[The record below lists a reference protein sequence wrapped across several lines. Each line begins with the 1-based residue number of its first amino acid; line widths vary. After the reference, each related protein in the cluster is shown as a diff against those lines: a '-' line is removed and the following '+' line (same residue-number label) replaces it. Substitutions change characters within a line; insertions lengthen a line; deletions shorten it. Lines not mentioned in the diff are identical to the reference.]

1 MPCQLPADCLIDIF
15 EYLYDDKNTLYSC
28 LLVNSLY
35 CETAVRILWR
45 NVWKFYNNN
54 KPYISLSII
63 NTLIACLPKE
73 SEEILHKNGIN
84 IAVPIQKP
92 PLFNYASFC
101 KVISIYKIEVMIQHT
116 LKKHKKQSN
125 TSADLKILL
134 SQEIL
139 KMLLNQITSLKVLKC
154 NNSRYEDLYLL
165 SEAKIH
171 LSNLAKLRC
180 DSDICPKFISHN
192 LQSLTINFRNLF
204 SKWIRDLISSQNN
217 LKILKIANLQYI
229 SNYEYKEIILSLT
242 KHSLTLTRL
251 TLKNCKITKQF
262 IAMFKNLQELNL
274 DQNDTFYQLRNAYFL
289 QLKIL
294 KITYNRYSLK
304 DGIEILINFLKINGN
319 NLTEFYIYRYYHEK
333 SLNLALAKYCPNL
346 KIIYTYIRDE
356 ETLKLI
362 LNNCQYLEII
372 EFCYDSRDWLDS
384 KIFFKVLAN
393 YSQKYFYGLIL
404 DFYSRLPID
413 ELYQD
418 LKEFFINW
426 QGRTSQ
432 RSLSLIFVISE
443 TYYITKS
450 AKINMKDIKLLID
463 KYKKLGIIKKFELKR

>member
-1 MPCQLPADCLIDIF
+1 
-15 EYLYDDKNTLYSC
+15 
-28 LLVNSLY
+28 
-35 CETAVRILWR
+35 
-45 NVWKFYNNN
+45 
-54 KPYISLSII
+54 
-63 NTLIACLPKE
+63 
-73 SEEILHKNGIN
+73 
-84 IAVPIQKP
+84 
-92 PLFNYASFC
+92 
-101 KVISIYKIEVMIQHT
+101 
-116 LKKHKKQSN
+116 
-125 TSADLKILL
+125 
-134 SQEIL
+134 
-139 KMLLNQITSLKVLKC
+139 MLLNQIRSLKVLKC

-171 LSNLAKLRC
+171 LSNLVKLRC

-274 DQNDTFYQLRNAYFL
+274 DQNDTFYQLQNAYFS

-294 KITYNRYSLK
+294 KIVYYNSYSSK
-304 DGIEILINFLKINGN
+304 DSIKILFKFLEINGN
-319 NLTEFYIYRYYHEK
+319 NLTVLYIYNNYYEQ

-346 KIIYTYIRDE
+346 KILYTYIRDE

-362 LNNCQYLEII
+362 LNNCQYLEVI
-372 EFCYDSRDWLDS
+372 EFCYDGREWLDS

-404 DFYSRLPID
+404 DFYSRLPIE

>member
-15 EYLYDDKNTLYSC
+15 ENLYDDKNTLYSC

-45 NVWKFYNNN
+45 NVWKFYNDN

-73 SEEILHKNGIN
+73 SEEILHKNGII

-101 KVISIYKIEVMIQHT
+101 KVISIYKIE
-116 LKKHKKQSN
+116 
-125 TSADLKILL
+125 
-134 SQEIL
+134 
-139 KMLLNQITSLKVLKC
+139 C

-251 TLKNCKITKQF
+251 TLVNCKITKQF

-274 DQNDTFYQLRNAYFL
+274 DQNDTFYQLQNAYFS

-294 KITYNRYSLK
+294 KIVYDNSYFSK
-304 DGIEILINFLKINGN
+304 DSIKILFKFLEINGN
-319 NLTEFYIYRYYHEK
+319 NLTVLYIYNNYYEQ

-346 KIIYTYIRDE
+346 KILYTYIRDE

-362 LNNCQYLEII
+362 LNNCQYLEVI
-372 EFCYDSRDWLDS
+372 EFCYDGS
-384 KIFFKVLAN
+384 
-393 YSQKYFYGLIL
+393 
-404 DFYSRLPID
+404 
-413 ELYQD
+413 
-418 LKEFFINW
+418 
-426 QGRTSQ
+426 
-432 RSLSLIFVISE
+432 
-443 TYYITKS
+443 
-450 AKINMKDIKLLID
+450 
-463 KYKKLGIIKKFELKR
+463 